1 MLVTVAHSLLDDVV
15 ARVPGMQGSFTAT
28 PLPGGLTNR
37 NYRVTSASGRDV
49 VVRLSS
55 EQSALLAIDRDAECA
70 NSTAAASTGVAP
82 DVLAYLPEFGA
93 LVIEWIDGRTF
104 DEAELDDAETLARVA
119 ATCRRLHAGP
129 RFVGDFDM
137 FALQRRY
144 LELVL
149 SRGFRLP
156 PSYLDFAPVLTT
168 IRGAMAVRDEGT
180 VPCHNDLLAANIM
193 ADDTQLWLVDFEYSG
208 NADPCFELGNLCS
221 EAHLGTDRLEHL
233 VAAYFGVATAGKVAR
248 TRLFGIMSDYGW
260 TLWASIQAAT
270 SELDF
275 DFWSW
280 GLQKYERATAEL
292 RGPDL
297 PRLITEVQQ
306 P

>member
-1 MLVTVAHSLLDDVV
+1 VLVTVAHSLLDDVV
-15 ARVPGMQGSFTAT
+15 AQVPGMQGSFTAT

-37 NYRVTSASGRDV
+37 NYRVTSTSGLEA

-55 EQSALLAIDRDAECA
+55 PQSALLAIDRDAEFA

-82 DVLAYLPEFGA
+82 AVVAYLPESGA

-104 DEAELDDAETLARVA
+104 EPADLDDAETLARVA
-119 ATCRRLHAGP
+119 ATCRLLHAGP

-144 LELVL
+144 LDLVT

-156 PSYLDFAPVLTT
+156 SSYLDFVPQVTT

-193 ADDTQLWLVDFEYSG
+193 ADDEQLWLVDFEYSG

-221 EAHLGTDRLEHL
+221 EAHLGPDRLEEL
-233 VAAYFGVATAGKVAR
+233 VAAYYGAASLGKVAR
-248 TRLFGIMSDYGW
+248 ARLFGIMSDYGW

-280 GLQKYERATAEL
+280 GLEKYERATAEL